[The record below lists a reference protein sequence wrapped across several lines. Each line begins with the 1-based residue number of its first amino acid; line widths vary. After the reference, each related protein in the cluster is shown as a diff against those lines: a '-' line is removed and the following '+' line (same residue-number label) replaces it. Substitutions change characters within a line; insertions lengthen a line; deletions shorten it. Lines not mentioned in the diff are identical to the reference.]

1 MRRYLCFADA
11 ACAGRVARQVRLLL
25 ASRLRCATGFGL
37 ASALGLALLLA
48 LTIPARAVIYEGH
61 LDLSLT
67 AALVT
72 AGGGP
77 EHFSSQQVFAL
88 LTGSAADAE
97 KAKLIKQFGA
107 ERITNAFAVFDFAID
122 DTIRIAGEKHIALPA
137 PYPDPS
143 NPKAL
148 ALALYAAG
156 RSGSGKWD
164 VGYMLEHLI
173 SHPIH
178 HAIMHDMDAKFGAAN
193 NASFHVVLT
202 QIMTDL
208 AGVYGSAAGGGVAH

>member
-1 MRRYLCFADA
+1 M
-11 ACAGRVARQVRLLL
+11 
-25 ASRLRCATGFGL
+25 T
-37 ASALGLALLLA
+37 LALALA
-48 LTIPARAVIYEGH
+48 PPARAVIYEGH
-61 LDLSLT
+61 PDLSLT

-77 EHFSSQQVFAL
+77 DHFSSQQVFAL

-97 KAKLIKQFGA
+97 KAKLIKQFGP
-107 ERITNAFAVFDFAID
+107 ERIANAFAVFDYAID

-137 PYPDPS
+137 PYPDPA

-156 RSGSGKWD
+156 TSGSGKWD

-178 HAIMHDMDAKFGAAN
+178 HAIMRDLDAKFGAAN
-193 NASFHVVLT
+193 NASFHEVLT
-202 QIMTDL
+202 QIMMDL
-208 AGVYGSAAGGGVAH
+208 AGAYGSSSSAGAAH

>member
-1 MRRYLCFADA
+1 MRKM
-11 ACAGRVARQVRLLL
+11 RL
-25 ASRLRCATGFGL
+25 AMGL
-37 ASALGLALLLA
+37 VLGLGLVL
-48 LTIPARAVIYEGH
+48 PARAVIYEGH
-61 LDLSLT
+61 PDLSLT

-77 EHFSSQQVFAL
+77 EHFSSQQAFAL

-107 ERITNAFAVFDFAID
+107 DRITNAFAVFDYAID
-122 DTIRIAGEKHIALPA
+122 DTIRIAGAKHIALPA

-156 RSGSGKWD
+156 TSGSGKWD

-178 HAIMHDMDAKFGAAN
+178 HAIMHDMDAKFGMAN
-193 NASFHVVLT
+193 NASFHIVLT
-202 QIMTDL
+202 QIVMDL
-208 AGVYGSAAGGGVAH
+208 AGVYGSASGGGTNH

>member
-1 MRRYLCFADA
+1 MRKTR
-11 ACAGRVARQVRLLL
+11 GVRL
-25 ASRLRCATGFGL
+25 AIG
-37 ASALGLALLLA
+37 LGLALMLA
-48 LTIPARAVIYEGH
+48 LAQPARAVTYLGH
-61 LDLSLT
+61 PDLSLT

-77 EHFSSQQVFAL
+77 DHFSSQQVFAL

-97 KAKLIKQFGA
+97 KAKLTKQFGA
-107 ERITNAFAVFDFAID
+107 DRITNAFAVFDYAID

-137 PYPDPS
+137 PYPDPA

-156 RSGSGKWD
+156 TSGSGKWD

-178 HAIMHDMDAKFGAAN
+178 HAIMQDMDAKFGAAN
-193 NASFHVVLT
+193 NASFHEVLT
-202 QIMTDL
+202 QIMMDL
-208 AGVYGSAAGGGVAH
+208 AGVYGSSASGGAAH

>member
-1 MRRYLCFADA
+1 MQGMRRFLN
-11 ACAGRVARQVRLLL
+11 CAFIA
-25 ASRLRCATGFGL
+25 
-37 ASALGLALLLA
+37 LALSIA
-48 LTIPARAVIYEGH
+48 LTLPAGAVIYEGH
-61 LDLSLT
+61 PDLSLT

-77 EHFSSQQVFAL
+77 DHFSSQQVFAL
-88 LTGSAADAE
+88 LTGSLADAE
-97 KAKLIKQFGA
+97 KAKLTKQFGPDKIA
-107 ERITNAFAVFDFAID
+107 NAFAAFDYAID

-156 RSGSGKWD
+156 TSGSGKWD

-178 HAIMHDMDAKFGAAN
+178 HAIMRDLDAKFGAAN

-202 QIMTDL
+202 QIMMDL
-208 AGVYGSAAGGGVAH
+208 AGVYGSAAGGGTSH